1 MYQYS
6 GSGSVGYPYVL
17 ALPDPLVRV
26 RIRGSGFYP
35 DPYQNV
41 TDPQQC
47 LLGKSIKAVIAYEP
61 STGNTQRELAPFS
74 HIQKLCTRAPYKI
87 INK

>member
-1 MYQYS
+1 MF
-6 GSGSVGYPYVL
+6 L

-41 TDPQQC
+41 TDPQYC
-47 LLGKSIKAVIAYEP
+47 LLESMKAVIAYEP
-61 STGNTQRELAPFS
+61 SIHRGNYLYSLTFKSYTRNLYISAVKLPSAEAHTKPDTGNLV
-74 HIQKLCTRAPYKI
+74 L
-87 INK
+87 